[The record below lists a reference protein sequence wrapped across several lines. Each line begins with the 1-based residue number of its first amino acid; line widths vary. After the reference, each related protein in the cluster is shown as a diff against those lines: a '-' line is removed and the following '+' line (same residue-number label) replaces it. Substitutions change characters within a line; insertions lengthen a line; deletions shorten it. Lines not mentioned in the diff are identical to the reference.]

1 MSRSDIL
8 TRLKKLEAAVTEEY
22 EPLIIILNCVDGKG
36 ENQGPR
42 SIIIAG
48 SLEASGDT
56 LHREEGEAED
66 DFLNRAQK
74 RCAEIHRGKLS
85 AELELR

>member
-8 TRLKKLEAAVTEEY
+8 NRLKKLEAAVTDDF

-36 ENQGPR
+36 EDTGPR

-48 SLEASGDT
+48 SLEVSGDT
-56 LHREEGEAED
+56 LHRGEDETED
-66 DFLNRAQK
+66 DFINRAQA
-74 RCAEIHRGKLS
+74 RCAEIHKGKLS